1 MEVNDKLLVAAA
13 PHLRRGLST
22 TRIMWTVSACLIPS
36 ALWGVYIFGIGSLF
50 ILLISI
56 ASAMATEHIITRI
69 RGKSTLYDGSAF
81 LTGLLIG
88 FNMPPTV
95 PAFIP
100 VVASV
105 FAIAVVK
112 QTFGGLGRNWMNPA
126 LAGRVF
132 VLFSW
137 TSQMTTWK
145 LPRFTQ
151 IGSLLGGSDA
161 LSSAPVDAVSGST
174 PLAFGAEAFL
184 EQAGYWDLF
193 MGNIPGC
200 IGEVSALLLI
210 LGAVYLFYLRVIRWE
225 ISGSYLISF
234 VFLVWFLGG
243 VPGGKGLFH
252 GDVLFHM
259 FAGGLILGALYMA
272 TDMVTSPLT
281 SKGMIIFGAGA
292 GILTFLIRFY
302 GGFPEGVSLAIILMN
317 IAVPL
322 IDRVTN
328 PVKFGFVKEESK

>member
-1 MEVNDKLLVAAA
+1 MDTQDKLLVVAS
-13 PHLRRGLST
+13 PHLHHRLST
-22 TRIMWTVSACLIPS
+22 SRIMWTVSACLAPAGI
-36 ALWGVYIFGIGSLF
+36 WGVSLFGWGSLF
-50 ILLISI
+50 ILLVSI
-56 ASAMATEHIITRI
+56 ASAMLTELIISRAQ
-69 RGKSTLYDGSAF
+69 GKFTLTDGSAF

-88 FNMPPTV
+88 YNMPPSV

-112 QTFGGLGRNWMNPA
+112 QAFGGLGRNWMNPA

-137 TSQMTTWK
+137 TSQMTSWEP
-145 LPRFTQ
+145 PRYTLLCR
-151 IGSLLGGSDA
+151 LLGGTDYA
-161 LSSAPVDAVSGST
+161 SAAHADVLTGAT
-174 PLAFGAEAFL
+174 PLNIGSGKFL
-184 EQAGYWDLF
+184 AAGNYWDLF
-193 MGNIPGC
+193 IGNIPGC

-210 LGAVYLFYLRVIRWE
+210 LGAIYLFASKIIRWE
-225 ISGSYLISF
+225 IPAAYLACF
-234 VFLVWFLGG
+234 TLLVWIFGG
-243 VPGGKGLFH
+243 DILFH
-252 GDVLFHM
+252 L
-259 FAGGLILGALYMA
+259 FAGGLMLGALFMA

-281 SKGMIIFGAGA
+281 GKGMIIFGAGA

-322 IDRVTN
+322 IDRGTK
-328 PVKFGFVKEESK
+328 PVKFGFVKEERK

>member
-1 MEVNDKLLVAAA
+1 MEVNDKLLVVAA

-22 TRIMWTVSACLIPS
+22 SRIMWSVSACLLP
-36 ALWGVYIFGIGSLF
+36 AAAWGVYIFGIGSLF

-56 ASAMATEHIITRI
+56 ASALGTEYIITRI
-69 RGKSTLYDGSAF
+69 QGKSTLDDGSAF

-100 VVASV
+100 LIASV

-145 LPRFTQ
+145 LPRFTW
-151 IGSLLGGSDA
+151 ISTLLGGSDA
-161 LSSAPVDAVSGST
+161 LTSVDAVTGPTALS
-174 PLAFGAEAFL
+174 LGAEAFL
-184 EQAGYWDLF
+184 ERAGYWDLF
-193 MGNIPGC
+193 IGNIPGC
-200 IGEVSALLLI
+200 IGEVSALLLL
-210 LGAVYLFYLRVIRWE
+210 LGAVYLLYLGIIRWE
-225 ISGSYLISF
+225 IPVSYLASF
-234 VFLVWFLGG
+234 ALLAWLIGG
-243 VPGGKGLFH
+243 VPAGKGLFH
-252 GDVLFHM
+252 GDVLFHLL
-259 FAGGLILGALYMA
+259 AGGLMLGALYMA
-272 TDMVTSPLT
+272 TDMVSSPL
-281 SKGMIIFGAGA
+281 SSIGMCIYGVGC

-322 IDRVTN
+322 IDRITR
-328 PVKFGFVKEESK
+328 PVKFGFVKEENN